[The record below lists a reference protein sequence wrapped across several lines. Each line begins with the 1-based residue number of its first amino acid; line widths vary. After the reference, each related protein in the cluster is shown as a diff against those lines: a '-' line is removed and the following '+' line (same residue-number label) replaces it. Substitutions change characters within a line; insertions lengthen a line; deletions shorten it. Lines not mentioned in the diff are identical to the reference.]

1 MGNQH
6 KQRIR
11 WIVEMKIKKS
21 TADNEMKEI
30 VVMKKGDEEANIF
43 YRMHFQE

>member
-21 TADNEMKEI
+21 TADNEKKQI

-43 YRMHFQE
+43 Y

>member
-1 MGNQH
+1 MRKKINGN
-6 KQRIR
+6 
-11 WIVEMKIKKS
+11 VEMKIKKS